1 MDTAQNYTIGTG
13 TVIQNEF
20 QQLFALGYS
29 GTFFNLNYTDIRLAE
44 GVKINIFFI
53 CRLNNNLRE
62 IDSFLLSL
70 FYGCSNSRSL
80 HKVRLLAYSLAQ
92 RFHGREEQYVTNGR
106 AVGQEHYQT
115 VDTNA

>member
-20 QQLFALGYS
+20 QQLFALGHS

-62 IDSFLLSL
+62 IDSFLP
-70 FYGCSNSRSL
+70 YP
-80 HKVRLLAYSLAQ
+80 LLRVQ
-92 RFHGREEQYVTNGR
+92 QQ
-106 AVGQEHYQT
+106 QEP
-115 VDTNA
+115 A